1 MSGFKCRFTML
12 TEEALRCLCFNTK
25 LLGITAIGQAKELNQ
40 YFIIN
45 DQDGKLTKTPV
56 SAKHFKNSIT
66 DRMKNKNKTC
76 RDFIYNIVEEQCK
89 MFASF
94 YKVNDKMSKFNQEK
108 QVNIDKNTLVVNNN
122 LIPIM
127 YKYFEMF
134 INELKKEDKNDK
146 DDKKRDILISIAEEQ
161 CKMFELIN
169 DLESSKARVIVKT
182 AVKDSVVDKNDCSI
196 SFNEVV
202 RIARQMRSKSKANDL
217 KGTVKEVLA
226 TAQLIPCKVDGQN
239 PSEIIKKIKI
249 GRYIV
254 PEV

>member
-45 DQDGKLTKTPV
+45 DQDEKLTKTPV
-56 SAKHFKNSIT
+56 SSKHFKNSIA
-66 DRMKNKNKTC
+66 DRMKNKNKTS
-76 RDFIYNIVEEQCK
+76 RDFIYNIVNEQCK
-89 MFASF
+89 MLASF

-108 QVNIDKNTLVVNNN
+108 QVDINKNSLVINNN
-122 LIPIM
+122 LRPIM

-134 INELKKEDKNDK
+134 INELKKEDKADK

-161 CKMFELIN
+161 CKIFELIN
-169 DLESSKARVIVKT
+169 DLESSKATETVKT
-182 AVKDSVVDKNDCSI
+182 AVEESLVDKNI

-202 RIARQMRSKSKANDL
+202 KIARQMRSKSKANDL
-217 KGTVKEVLA
+217 KGTVREVLA

-254 PEV
+254 PEI

>member
-1 MSGFKCRFTML
+1 MSGFKWRFTML

-45 DQDGKLTKTPV
+45 DQDGKLIKSQVT
-56 SAKHFKNSIT
+56 AKHFKNSIT
-66 DRMKNKNKTC
+66 DRMKNKSKTS
-76 RDFIYNIVEEQCK
+76 RDFIYNIVDEQCK
-89 MFASF
+89 IFASF
-94 YKVNDKMSKFNQEK
+94 YKVNDKMPKFNQEK
-108 QVNIDKNTLVVNNN
+108 QVDIDKKSLVINNN
-122 LIPIM
+122 LRPIM
-127 YKYFEMF
+127 YKYFQMF
-134 INELKKEDKNDK
+134 INDLKKEDKNDK

-161 CKMFELIN
+161 CKIFELIN
-169 DLESSKARVIVKT
+169 DLESSKTVKT
-182 AVKDSVVDKNDCSI
+182 AVKESVVDKNDCSI

-217 KGTVKEVLA
+217 KGTVREVLA

-254 PEV
+254 PEI